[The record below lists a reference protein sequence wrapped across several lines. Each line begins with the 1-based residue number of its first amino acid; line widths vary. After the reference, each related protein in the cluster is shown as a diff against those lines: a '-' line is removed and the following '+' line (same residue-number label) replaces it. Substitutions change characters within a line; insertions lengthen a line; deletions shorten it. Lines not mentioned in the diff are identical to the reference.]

1 MPEIE
6 PIGEPVEEDAI
17 AAAEKR
23 MGRSI
28 PPDFR
33 DFLLEHNGGHPD
45 PARFDIPGAE
55 QPRNSRVSFLF
66 GVDVQRSLNV
76 EYFVST
82 FEGRIPPE
90 MFPIGRDPGGNLILM
105 GAEGADAGKI
115 FFWHH
120 EGEAEDGEPPTR
132 ENVVAVADGLGEFLK
147 SLTPV
152 D

>member
-6 PIGEPVEEDAI
+6 PIDGPVDEDAI

-23 MGRSI
+23 MGRAI
-28 PPDFR
+28 PPDYR

-45 PARFDIPGAE
+45 PARFDIPGEE
-55 QPRNSRVSFLF
+55 QPRTSRVSFFF
-66 GVDVQRSLNV
+66 GVDVQKPLNV

-90 MFPIGRDPGGNLILM
+90 LFPIGRDPGGNLMLM
-105 GAEGADAGKI
+105 DEDGKI

-132 ENVVAVADGLGEFLK
+132 DNVSPVADSLDDLLR

-152 D
+152 E